1 MLQRRRTIE
10 KYQDRKRL
18 LLTVRAEEAVAP
30 PPAIRAM
37 KIVPR
42 NSAYAINV
50 LNEEQK
56 EISNRF
62 GARQM

>member
-1 MLQRRRTIE
+1 
-10 KYQDRKRL
+10 
-18 LLTVRAEEAVAP
+18 
-30 PPAIRAM
+30 M

-62 GARQM
+62 ARAKCEKWIGLSPLGGKTG